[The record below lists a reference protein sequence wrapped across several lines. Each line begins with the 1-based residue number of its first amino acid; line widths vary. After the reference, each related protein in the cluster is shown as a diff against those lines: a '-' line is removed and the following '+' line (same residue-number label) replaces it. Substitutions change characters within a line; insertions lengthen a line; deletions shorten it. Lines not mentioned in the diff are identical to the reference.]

1 MTRNLAISSKQP
13 STGRDLAFMNEK
25 NIFKILTCAFKLE
38 LKYPHSI
45 DENDDNDDDNV
56 FDDDVIKMV

>member
-1 MTRNLAISSKQP
+1 
-13 STGRDLAFMNEK
+13 MNEK
-25 NIFKILTCAFKLE
+25 NILKILTCAFKLE